1 MTTTR
6 DAATNMEAPPPV
18 PDLDWSPERARA
30 FGDEVLG
37 IWQELLE
44 RLPRLPVGTAQS
56 ADDVAEAVTMP
67 IPDEP
72 LTDAELIEYLRRLT
86 FDWSMYPGHPGFMA
100 YISGAGTVPGTAAD
114 LLAAALNQNLGS
126 WRLSPAGTTIELHL
140 LRSFA
145 ERFGLPEAAG
155 GIFTSGGAMAA
166 FTALK
171 AARDA
176 KAGYRVRTEGLAGGP
191 RLTAYGSTEVH
202 DVNSRATDM
211 LGIGSD
217 ALRAIPVDDSLR
229 MRTDALRREIEADL
243 ARGHRPFAIVATAGT
258 VATGAIDPLT
268 EIADLCEEFD
278 LWLHI
283 DGAYGGIA
291 ALVPALK
298 PQFAGIER
306 ADSIAFDPHKWLYTP
321 HSGGALVVANV
332 RYLEDSFAVHPT
344 YTAEDKELTRRGID
358 LYTMG
363 PQFSRGF
370 QGLKVWV
377 SLLAHG
383 WDAYSRRI
391 AHDVELARY
400 LHDLAGQRPEF
411 EVLDPQS
418 LSIACF
424 RFVPEALPAGTDR
437 DDYLNTLNERLMAE
451 IQLDGRVFPSNAVV
465 DGRFWLRACIVN
477 FRTEAEDVEALLEA
491 AATLGGRLDAEL
503 RPETLR

>member
-1 MTTTR
+1 MTPEAPTTI
-6 DAATNMEAPPPV
+6 EAPPPV
-18 PDLDWSPERARA
+18 RDLDWSPERARA
-30 FGDEVLG
+30 FGDGVLD

-44 RLPRLPVGTAQS
+44 RLPRLPVGTTRS

-67 IPDEP
+67 IPDKP
-72 LTDAELIEYLRRLT
+72 LADAEIIEYLRRLT
-86 FDWSMYPGHPGFMA
+86 FDWSMYPGHSGFMA
-100 YISGAGTVPGTAAD
+100 YISGAGTVPGAAAD
-114 LLAAALNQNLGS
+114 LLAAALNQNLGA

-140 LRSFA
+140 MQSFA
-145 ERFGLPEAAG
+145 QRFGLPESAG

-171 AARDA
+171 TARDA
-176 KAGYRVRTEGLAGGP
+176 KAGIHVRREGIAGSAP
-191 RLTAYGSTEVH
+191 LTAYGSTEVH
-202 DVNSRATDM
+202 DVNSRAADM
-211 LGIGSD
+211 LGLGSD
-217 ALRAIPVDDSLR
+217 AIRAVPVDDALQ
-229 MRTDALRREIEADL
+229 MRVDLLRRAVEADL
-243 ARGHRPFAIVATAGT
+243 AAGNQPFAVVATAGT
-258 VATGAIDPLT
+258 VGTGAIDPLE
-268 EIADLCEEFD
+268 EIADLCREFD
-278 LWLHI
+278 LWLHV

-291 ALVPALK
+291 ALVPAFR

-321 HSGGALVVANV
+321 HSGGALVVANA
-332 RYLEDSFAVHPT
+332 RHLEDSFAVHAT
-344 YTAEDKELTRRGID
+344 YTVEDKELTGRGID
-358 LYTMG
+358 LFEMG

-424 RFVPEALPAGTDR
+424 RFVPPGLRPGTDR
-437 DDYLNTLNERLMAE
+437 DEYLNALNERLMAE

-465 DGRFWLRACIVN
+465 DDRFWLRSCIVN
-477 FRTEAEDVEALLEA
+477 FRTEAEDVEALLGT
-491 AATLGGRLDAEL
+491 AATLGARIDREL
-503 RPETLR
+503 RPETSR

>member
-1 MTTTR
+1 MTTTH
-6 DAATNMEAPPPV
+6 DPATAIEAPLPV
-18 PDLDWSPERARA
+18 PDLDWSPEHAVA
-30 FGDEVLG
+30 EGAGALD
-37 IWQELLE
+37 IWQELLG
-44 RLPRLPVGTAQS
+44 RLPRLPVGIEQS
-56 ADDVAEAVTMP
+56 AEEVAEAVTMP

-72 LTDAELIEYLRRLT
+72 LADAEIIEYLRQLT
-86 FDWSMYPGHPGFMA
+86 FDWSMYPGHSGFMA
-100 YISGAGTVPGTAAD
+100 YISGAGTVPGAAAD
-114 LLAAALNQNLGS
+114 LLAAALNQNLGA

-140 LRSFA
+140 MQSFA
-145 ERFGLPEAAG
+145 QRFGLPETAG

-176 KAGYRVRTEGLAGGP
+176 KAGYQVRTEGIAGGP

-202 DVNSRATDM
+202 DVNSRAADM
-211 LGIGSD
+211 LGLGSD
-217 ALRAIPVDDSLR
+217 AVRAVPVDDALR
-229 MRTDALRREIEADL
+229 MRVDELRRAIEADL
-243 ARGHRPFAIVATAGT
+243 GAGNQPFAVVATAGT
-258 VATGAIDPLT
+258 VATGAIDPLE
-268 EIADLCEEFD
+268 EIAGLCRQFD

-291 ALVPALK
+291 ALVSALK

-321 HSGGALVVANV
+321 HSGGALVVANA
-332 RYLEDSFAVHPT
+332 RHLEDSFAVHPA

-358 LYTMG
+358 LFNMG

-424 RFVPEALPAGTDR
+424 RFVPDRLPDAPGPDE
-437 DDYLNTLNERLMAE
+437 YLNTLNERLMAE
-451 IQLDGRVFPSNAVV
+451 IQLGGRVFPSNAIV
-465 DGRFWLRACIVN
+465 DDRFWLRACIVN
-477 FRTEAEDVEALLEA
+477 FRTEAEDVEALLDT
-491 AATLGGRLDAEL
+491 AATLGAKLDAEL